1 MIPPPITNTLA
12 PTLIS
17 AKWMACRPTAV
28 GSTIAPSSSFT
39 VSGSFITIS
48 GLTFVSL
55 ASAPGLVSDSPTAY
69 VQVEGQY

>member
-1 MIPPPITNTLA
+1 
-12 PTLIS
+12 
-17 AKWMACRPTAV
+17 MACRPTAV